1 MKYVLNTENY
11 HNFDMIQDN
20 TLPSRSYFIPF
31 SRKERMEGIE
41 TREKRYRSDKVE
53 VLNGE
58 WDFCFFRDPKE
69 LPAVLDT
76 DDLAFDRVQVPS
88 CWQFTGYAKPF
99 YLNTRYQF
107 PFRPP
112 VIPTTEKVGR
122 IFFTTGA
129 DVRPGL
135 HWITPEDE
143 YNSVGVYRRFIH
155 ITDKPGRAIISFLGV
170 ASCVDLYLNGSY
182 VGYSE
187 GSHNTCEFD
196 LTPFLTEGVNE
207 LVCVVHRWCTG
218 TYLECQDMVRNNGIF
233 RDVLLFICDETD
245 VFDFSFTPYYSRGRY
260 RAEIRVQA
268 SPREALS
275 PST

>member
-41 TREKRYRSDKVE
+41 TREKRYRSDKAE
-53 VLNGE
+53 VLSGE
-58 WDFCFFRDPKE
+58 WDFRFYRDPKE

-76 DDLAFDRVQVPS
+76 DNLAFDRIQVPS

-112 VIPTTEKVGR
+112 VIPTTEKTGR

-129 DVRPGL
+129 DARPGF
-135 HWITPEDE
+135 HWVTPEDE

-155 ITDKPGRAIISFLGV
+155 ITDKPGKAVISFLGV
-170 ASCVDLYLNGSY
+170 ASCIDLYLNGAY

-196 LTPFLTEGVNE
+196 LTPFLTEGANE

-218 TYLECQDMVRNNGIF
+218 TTVFSGTCCCSSVMKRIF
-233 RDVLLFICDETD
+233 SISLSRLFIPGEDIAQRS
-245 VFDFSFTPYYSRGRY
+245 VYKVLAQHPAGSR
-260 RAEIRVQA
+260 
-268 SPREALS
+268 
-275 PST
+275 